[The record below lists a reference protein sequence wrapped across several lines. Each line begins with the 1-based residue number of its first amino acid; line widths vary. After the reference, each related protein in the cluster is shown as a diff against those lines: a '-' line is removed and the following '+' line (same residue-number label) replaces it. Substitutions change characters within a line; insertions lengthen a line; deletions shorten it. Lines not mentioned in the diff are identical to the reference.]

1 MTIGLSATME
11 HQESQ
16 LNSSLKMV
24 LNPQIILLV
33 GSKKQTKLYLL
44 LQVLSTLVTPATP
57 KYKNIKANTYKL
69 FCN

>member
-33 GSKKQTKLYLL
+33 GSKKTDKA
-44 LQVLSTLVTPATP
+44 VFVTPSIVYAGHP
-57 KYKNIKANTYKL
+57 RYAKI
-69 FCN
+69 